1 METGALLIYTRV
13 KIENYVNERE
23 FFMRIDVVARAKIRL
38 FEIIG
43 VEKSDHL
50 PPLDSRQFVD

>member
-1 METGALLIYTRV
+1 MIYTRV